1 MGRSSGPSQ
10 QSTERGDT
18 LVNACW
24 PLTVHQN
31 DVFGT
36 PKEIGRL
43 PSPLCHGM
51 GERDGPPD
59 AILGA
64 GGGASGTHARCS
76 GSPCAGSGRTPP
88 GRTRWRTGPPSGTCG
103 GARGMLGSW
112 GCPGQ
117 EGMLVGVPEVSP
129 PHPYVLWEEEIQY
142 WDRGWFI
149 SSGTTRSY
157 LGSITMFSLEK
168 R

>member
-1 MGRSSGPSQ
+1 MLSG
-10 QSTERGDT
+10 
-18 LVNACW
+18 
-24 PLTVHQN
+24 
-31 DVFGT
+31 
-36 PKEIGRL
+36 
-43 PSPLCHGM
+43 
-51 GERDGPPD
+51 
-59 AILGA
+59 
-64 GGGASGTHARCS
+64 
-76 GSPCAGSGRTPP
+76 
-88 GRTRWRTGPPSGTCG
+88 
-103 GARGMLGSW
+103 W

-117 EGMLVGVPEVSP
+117 EGMLVGVSEVSP